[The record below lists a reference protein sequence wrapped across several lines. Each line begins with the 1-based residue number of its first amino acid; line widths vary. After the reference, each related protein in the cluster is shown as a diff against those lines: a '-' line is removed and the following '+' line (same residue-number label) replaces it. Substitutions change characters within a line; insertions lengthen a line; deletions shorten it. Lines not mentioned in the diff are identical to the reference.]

1 MAVQPHD
8 NEDYPQNQF
17 MVDIAKNLGLNPAQ
31 ITNLEAFQ
39 ESSMDEEVII
49 RWEGIGS
56 INAITFREMLE
67 KHKDA
72 ISTEEHAPR

>member
-8 NEDYPQNQF
+8 NDDYHQNQF
-17 MVDIAKNLGLNPAQ
+17 MVAIAQNLGLNPAQ

-39 ESSMDEEVII
+39 ENADDDDVII

-56 INAITFREMLE
+56 IPVQVFHDMLE
-67 KHKDA
+67 QHKDA